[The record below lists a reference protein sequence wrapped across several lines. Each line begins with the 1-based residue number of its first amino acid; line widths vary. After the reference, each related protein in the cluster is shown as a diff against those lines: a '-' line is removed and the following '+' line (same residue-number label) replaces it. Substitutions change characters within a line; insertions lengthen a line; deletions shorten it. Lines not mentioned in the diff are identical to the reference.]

1 MRWKQLAKSFQDVNQ
16 AEDYLFSVYLEFSN
30 KHIMRLPFSAY
41 LLNDEWTLV
50 AYEHGELTSMA
61 DILRRLYMLG
71 KAKDVYQPDY
81 CFEGSFE
88 EEMRELGCNDKCSL
102 SQLIVKSLKYL
113 AKRYLMYLKGN
124 LYVKKDM
131 LDEWMEVVRVFPPLL
146 IESAFFWMIRSLKGW
161 V

>member
-1 MRWKQLAKSFQDVNQ
+1 MV
-16 AEDYLFSVYLEFSN
+16 
-30 KHIMRLPFSAY
+30 LPFTAY
-41 LLNDEWTLV
+41 FLSDEWTLV
-50 AYEHGELTSMA
+50 AYEHGEQTSMA
-61 DILRRLYMLG
+61 DMHRRLYMLG

-88 EEMRELGCNDKCSL
+88 EEMRELGCDDKCSL

-146 IESAFFWMIRSLKGW
+146 IEDAFFSLLKEKEYTRC
-161 V
+161 